1 MAGQNS
7 QLSSMIERFSRMR
20 TGIVVTVNPFSA
32 LVDVG
37 DTVIPAAYV
46 RQSMPLIG
54 DVVAVLRQGAT
65 WMILGTTSASGE
77 NLVQN
82 PSFEEVNEENGQPL
96 LWTQYQITNVSRM
109 ESVIDASAIPPGE
122 RVLEVTPAGA
132 LTGTSMTYSQPISVE
147 DGQTVEI
154 SAYANGFYPA
164 DNPGTSDASV
174 WALWFADAI
183 DLYPTTSAADSLVWT
198 ANNIAETE
206 VMTLLTDTVV
216 VPVGAVFMRVGL
228 RSVVQFGT
236 GLHWDFVTARVVG

>member
-20 TGIVVTVNPFSA
+20 TGTVISVNPFFA

-37 DTVIPAAYV
+37 TTQIPAAYV
-46 RQSMPLIG
+46 RQSTPLTG

-65 WMILGTTSASGE
+65 WMIIGTTSSSGD

-82 PSFEEVNEENGQPL
+82 ASFEEVNGENGQPL
-96 LWTQYQITNVSRM
+96 LWTQYQITNVSRF
-109 ESVIDASAIPPGE
+109 ESVTDESAMDGE
-122 RVLEVTPAGA
+122 RVLEVTPVGA
-132 LTGTSMTYSQPISVE
+132 LTGTSLVYSQPVSVE
-147 DGQTVEI
+147 AGQTVEI

-164 DNPGTSDASV
+164 DNPNTADASLR
-174 WALWFADAI
+174 ALWFANATN
-183 DLYPTTSAADSLVWT
+183 LYPTTSAADSTIATV
-198 ANNIAETE
+198 NNIAETE
-206 VMTLLTDTVV
+206 VMTLLTGTVV

-228 RSVVQFGT
+228 RSVVEFGT

>member
-20 TGIVVTVNPFSA
+20 TGTVITVNPFFA

-37 DTVIPAAYV
+37 TTQIPAAYV
-46 RQSMPLIG
+46 RQSAPEIG

-82 PSFEEVNEENGQPL
+82 ASFERVSDGDAEPL
-96 LWTQYQITNVSRM
+96 LWTQYQVTNVSRF
-109 ESVIDASAIPPGE
+109 ESVTDPSAVDGT
-122 RVLEVTPAGA
+122 RVLEVTPVGA
-132 LTGTSMTYSQPISVE
+132 LTGTSLVYSQPISVV
-147 DGQTVEI
+147 DGQTVEL

-164 DNPGTSDASV
+164 DNPNTADASLR
-174 WALWFADAI
+174 ALWFADAI
-183 DLYPTTSAADSLVWT
+183 DLYPTTSAADSTIATV
-198 ANNIAETE
+198 NNIAENE
-206 VMTLLTDTVV
+206 VMTLLRGTVV

-228 RSVVQFGT
+228 RSVVEFGT
-236 GLHWDFVTARVVG
+236 GLHWDFATARVIG